1 MENGADISKEIM
13 ICNGYWAFTQKKK
26 KIFLLL
32 IRWDLMDVIEF
43 EQWAQTTDVVLAL

>member
-26 KIFLLL
+26 NIL
-32 IRWDLMDVIEF
+32 
-43 EQWAQTTDVVLAL
+43 VVN

>member
-1 MENGADISKEIM
+1 METGADISKEIM
-13 ICNGYWAFTQKKK
+13 ICNGYWAFTQKK